1 MGGGVFSEADA
12 KEIAKELGDVLWYV
26 STIAKYT
33 GFNLEDLAKDNIA
46 KLNSRKAR
54 GKISGSG
61 DNR

>member
-1 MGGGVFSEADA
+1 MGGGKFGDEDA

-26 STIAKYT
+26 SAIAKYI
-33 GFNLEDLAKDNIA
+33 GVDMEDLAKENIG
-46 KLNSRKAR
+46 KLNSRRLR